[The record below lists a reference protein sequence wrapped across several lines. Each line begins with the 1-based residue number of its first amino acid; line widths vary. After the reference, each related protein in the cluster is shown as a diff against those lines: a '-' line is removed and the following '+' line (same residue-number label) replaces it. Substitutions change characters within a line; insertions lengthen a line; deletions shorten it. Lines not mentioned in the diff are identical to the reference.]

1 MITRLFPFYNESA
14 VVLVLPVRLKETE
27 ILNIALRK
35 KNRTKIITMQKEREE
50 IKQNYQYSVFLTTC

>member
-14 VVLVLPVRLKETE
+14 VVLVLPVRFKETE

-35 KNRTKIITMQKEREE
+35 KNITKINTMQKENEM
-50 IKQNYQYSVFLTTC
+50 KQNYQYSIFLTTC